1 MTWYCGGTSNKRAK
15 MGLIFRG
22 FRFFIRTEYKMVT
35 FVYFPNEYFEWLI
48 YPRFSLHASTKVIF
62 SFSSKKNMKAKK
74 KKTKERTAF
83 GFYTFFYFQQ
93 QDDIKESKCKQKMRI
108 NRGRWL
114 TSGHRT
120 RQMGF
125 LLLFSKYNNNKY

>member
-1 MTWYCGGTSNKRAK
+1 MWYSWRGTEVVPVTNAPKWGWYSEASDFLSK
-15 MGLIFRG
+15 L
-22 FRFFIRTEYKMVT
+22 T

-93 QDDIKESKCKQKMRI
+93 QDIKESKCKQKMRI